1 MLRILEP
8 EVMDTAQDAEEYDAM
23 DFSEANTRFAE
34 DALALVDRG
43 AGAVEVLDIGT
54 GTAQIPILMLDRDKR
69 LNVLAV
75 DLAGEMI
82 RVATRNVAKAG
93 YGSACRLA
101 KLDAKALRVPNK
113 RYDLVLC
120 NSTAHHIPDP
130 LVLFKEIARV
140 VRPGGAVM
148 VRDLIRPP
156 TMDDAWT
163 IVKRVAAGERKRQQQ
178 LFFDSLCAAL
188 TVDEVKGLAAQA
200 GLADLR
206 VARVSD
212 RHWTAER
219 PARPVPHSKK
229 PPA

>member
-8 EVMDTAQDAEEYDAM
+8 EVMDTAQDADEYDAM
-23 DFSEANTRFAE
+23 DFAEANTRFAE
-34 DALALVDRG
+34 DALALLDPRAKV
-43 AGAVEVLDIGT
+43 VEVLDIGT
-54 GTAQIPILMLDRDKR
+54 GTAQIPVLMAQRDAR
-69 LNVLAV
+69 LQVLGV

-82 RVATRNVAKAG
+82 RVATDNVAKAG
-93 YGSACRLA
+93 LGSSVKLA
-101 KLDAKALRVPNK
+101 KLDAKSLRVPNK
-113 RYDLVLC
+113 RYDLVIC
-120 NSTAHHIPDP
+120 NSTAHHIPEP

-148 VRDLIRPP
+148 VRDLVRPGS
-156 TMDDAWT
+156 MDDAWG

-188 TVDEVKGLAAQA
+188 TVEEVKALCEKA
-200 GLADLR
+200 GLANLH

-219 PARPVPHSKK
+219 PARP
-229 PPA
+229 A